1 MHITNDDQF
10 LITASDDAS
19 VVCWKITD
27 KEGRGMKRDK
37 EVGWAEEILITK
49 SDLEEKVST
58 RGKEDDEVV
67 EKG

>member
-49 SDLEEKVST
+49 SDLEEKVDPGS
-58 RGKEDDEVV
+58 GK
-67 EKG
+67 

>member
-19 VVCWKITD
+19 IVCWKITD

-49 SDLEEKVST
+49 TDLEEKVGMAEWEGGRAT
-58 RGKEDDEVV
+58 RK
-67 EKG
+67 